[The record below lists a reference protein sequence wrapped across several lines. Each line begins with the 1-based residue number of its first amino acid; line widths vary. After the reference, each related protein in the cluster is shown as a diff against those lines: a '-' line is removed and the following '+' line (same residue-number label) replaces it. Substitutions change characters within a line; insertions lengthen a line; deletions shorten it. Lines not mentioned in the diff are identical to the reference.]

1 MLHPPVNK
9 TKQPNQTARS
19 PVTSTRVP
27 ERHSK
32 TASIAHGTNQHGE
45 RSWASRTGEDD
56 FAARPQ
62 LGNQAMLRK
71 LAAGKATAL
80 QKPLRIQAKLAVN
93 QLGDRFEIE
102 ADRVADHVMRK
113 PTAPGRITAV
123 QGEPAVQ
130 RKCAC
135 GGSCSSCQAN
145 DSWEHLVDVQTKSI
159 GAGVGN
165 ISEVEADRVAEAVV
179 ATRSLAVGGHVQRAS
194 RTAREEASRARPQ
207 EPLENRITAR
217 QGRGSPLPENSRR
230 FMESRFRRDFKQVRI
245 HTDGEA
251 HGLNDDL
258 HAYAFT
264 TGSDIFFAHGQFRP
278 GTESGDRLL
287 AHELTHVVQQGGAG
301 SFAGTRRVQRSS
313 NERIGS
319 WAHNEIERRLIRVN
333 TDLVAEVGMPGGT
346 RGGSKTSTAGQG
358 VGFSVDK
365 LNVRGWADLYRAP
378 DKIVPGVRALN
389 TDKNNREALGDDPPL
404 RYQNIGDP
412 GKTLGHAKFAP
423 KFNHETLQWEH
434 TPGFPEHFEI
444 GEIKALFP
452 LGFGVDRDPAD
463 LGTAKLQM
471 DSYISGLEVFVPR
484 VWEDSK
490 HQTRLSTA
498 GSILDT
504 RGQSSIVIPPE
515 FDYGRFDSQPMAPD
529 REMMILKGPVPKDKE
544 SDRRMRLWV
553 YSIEPGALS
562 YFFLPHPFGNP
573 RTRAE
578 SERVDGELYKLFQE
592 LHTDP
597 KRIPAKKAKPGAP
610 PARTVTVQR
619 QAAPEV
625 EVEEP
630 DIPAPAA
637 VEGMARQTKWSEWEE
652 KRKQWAGD
660 SKTTG
665 GAKYFL
671 KNTAKDSVEKLHI
684 DRSLHIPLAE
694 SETLGD
700 PAKLQQIQHWAGP
713 LGKFIGMARFAF
725 GGLIDKVQGLF
736 AKVKARKDAFL
747 QNVHVDE
754 ESTSGGW
761 KRKALAV
768 IGDIVVIFVKEIA
781 GAVYSIA
788 AQCVNGTFDAVLEQF
803 EKKALD
809 ALQPVIGPIFEK
821 VQALH
826 DKVEGTFGDIID
838 TVETVVSA
846 LGTFQKWLDLASD
859 IEWTIRL
866 LIEAL
871 SCEVPPALGC
881 LGGVLAQFGFSI
893 AAAKAIGT
901 NLFKRKIAQPAARS
915 LVDSIAGAK
924 IRGFIT
930 DIMTDVGL
938 GDIVKDVPDC
948 QPLPPR
954 PGARFDRDVT
964 FDPDDPEI
972 AASRFDLTSEYGDQL
987 IADLENTFGSNG
999 TPATKEQIED
1009 LISRLQVSGLTI
1021 EEFRK
1026 KLKKEQGK
1034 YSIAQ
1039 ALAVTAR
1046 KGGGGSETPT
1056 QQQETEE
1063 IDFSALPTISGKEP
1077 SLDSQEYGVIAQ
1089 GDDSHHKDKPA
1100 VISVSIVNKN
1110 GPVAVLTNI
1119 KVWVANRET
1128 DTDGTVYLTYTV
1140 LEKRAFHLKRTKVR
1154 MFLPDTLYAKLG
1166 PGSGS

>member
-1 MLHPPVNK
+1 
-9 TKQPNQTARS
+9 
-19 PVTSTRVP
+19 
-27 ERHSK
+27 
-32 TASIAHGTNQHGE
+32 
-45 RSWASRTGEDD
+45 
-56 FAARPQ
+56 
-62 LGNQAMLRK
+62 MLRK
-71 LAAGKATAL
+71 LAASKTAAL

-93 QLGDRFEIE
+93 QLGDRYEIE
-102 ADRVADHVMRK
+102 ADRVADQVMRK
-113 PTAPGRITAV
+113 PSAPGRITAV
-123 QGEPAVQ
+123 QGEPAIQ

-135 GGSCSSCQAN
+135 GGSCSNCQTN

-165 ISEVEADRVAEAVV
+165 VSEIEADRVAEAVV

-194 RTAREEASRARPQ
+194 RTAREEASRAKPQ

-217 QGRGSPLPENSRR
+217 QGQGSPLPDHSRR
-230 FMESRFRRDFKQVRI
+230 FMENRFRRDFKNVRI

-264 TGSDIFFAHGQFRP
+264 TGSDIFFAHGQYRP

-301 SFAGTRRVQRSS
+301 SFAGTRWVQRFG
-313 NERIGS
+313 R
-319 WAHNEIERRLIRVN
+319 WAHSEIERRLVMVN
-333 TDLVAEVGMPGGT
+333 QGLLAEVAIPGGT
-346 RGGSKTSTAGQG
+346 SGGNKLSAAGQG
-358 VGFSVDK
+358 VGFSDDK
-365 LNVRGWADLYRAP
+365 FNVRGWADLYRAP
-378 DKIVPGVRALN
+378 DNVVPGVRAEIA
-389 TDKNNREALGDDPPL
+389 DKDDRKALGDNPPL
-404 RYQNIGDP
+404 KYKNISDP
-412 GKTLGHAKFAP
+412 GKTLGHATFAP
-423 KFNHETLQWEH
+423 RFNHRKLSWER

-452 LGFGVDRDPAD
+452 GDLANAD
-463 LGTAKLQM
+463 LGDLATGKLQM
-471 DSYISGLEVFVPR
+471 DSYINGLEAFVPR
-484 VWEDSK
+484 VWADSK
-490 HQTRLSTA
+490 QQTRPSTA

-515 FDYGRFDSQPMAPD
+515 FDYARFDSQPAAPD
-529 REMMILKGPVPKDKE
+529 REMMILKGPVPREKRP
-544 SDRRMRLWV
+544 DRRMRLWV
-553 YSIEPGALS
+553 YSMEPGILN

-573 RTRAE
+573 RTRDE

-592 LHTDP
+592 LHTAP
-597 KRIPAKKAKPGAP
+597 KRIPAKKARPGTP
-610 PARTVTVQR
+610 PARTTVVQR

-630 DIPAPAA
+630 DIPAPAG
-637 VEGMARQTKWSEWEE
+637 VEDMAKQTKWSEWEE

-665 GAKYFL
+665 GARYFL
-671 KNTAKDSVEKLHI
+671 KHTAKDSVDKLHI
-684 DRSLHIPLAE
+684 DRVLHIPLTE
-694 SETLGD
+694 SVSLGD

-725 GGLIDKVQGLF
+725 GGLIEKVQDIF
-736 AKVKARKDAFL
+736 TKVKARKDAFL

-761 KRKALAV
+761 KRRALRV

-788 AQCVNGTFDAVLEQF
+788 AQCVNGTFDAVLEEF
-803 EKKALD
+803 EAKAID
-809 ALQPVIGPIFEK
+809 ALQPVIGPIIEK
-821 VQALH
+821 VQSLH
-826 DKVEGTFGDIID
+826 QKIQGTFGDIID

-871 SCEVPPALGC
+871 SCEVPPAIGC
-881 LGGVLAQFGFSI
+881 IAGVLAQFGFSI

-901 NLFKRKIAQPAARS
+901 SLFKRKIAQPAARS

-930 DIMTDVGL
+930 DIMSDVGL

-964 FDPDDPEI
+964 FDPNDPEV

-987 IADLENTFGSNG
+987 IVDLENAFGSNG
-999 TPATKEQIED
+999 NPASKEQIED
-1009 LISRLQVSGLTI
+1009 LISRLQMSGLTI

-1034 YSIAQ
+1034 YSVAQ
-1039 ALAVTAR
+1039 ALAIAAH

-1077 SLDSQEYGVIAQ
+1077 SLDSQEYSVIAQ
-1089 GDDSHHKDKPA
+1089 GDDSHHKDQPA

-1140 LEKRAFHLKRTKVR
+1140 IEKRAFHLKGTKAR